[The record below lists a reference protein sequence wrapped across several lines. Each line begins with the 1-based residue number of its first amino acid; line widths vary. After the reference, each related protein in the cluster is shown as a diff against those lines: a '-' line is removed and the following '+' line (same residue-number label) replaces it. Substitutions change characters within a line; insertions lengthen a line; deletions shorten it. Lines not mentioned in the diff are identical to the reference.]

1 MLNLRRSLRG
11 VLVAGRHVS
20 QLRGA
25 TSILPCATD
34 LAPPSA
40 TAWGPF
46 SSSSS
51 YPGALTIPSRSFSQ
65 VPSQE
70 HSDTPNMRQNTKFY
84 RPKKVKD
91 SVQEA
96 TKNSNNLMRL
106 QANPEDAEM
115 ALEVFSAI
123 QSSGGLGLSKDV
135 ANMLVSA
142 FTNAQ
147 KFDRALLVLKLSIKR
162 KILLMTPPYENL
174 MTACYKAGKFDTVV
188 KVFALHCDVKHTP
201 SNVMFTTA
209 LLSAHKLGKSELVP
223 KILEEMLTVNASGTG
238 DIESH
243 ASRAF
248 QVALGAAVKSR
259 QHELM
264 LTLMECSKALDV
276 VLSSE
281 HYHIVLKSYA
291 AVGDMQAALGIRDTL
306 QTNGFDLTDDGM
318 HWLVHCASKAD
329 QWDLVEGLLGS
340 SSANDDSDEE
350 VVAPL
355 NAFNAAIAAYGN
367 KERWGRV
374 VDVYGIMPAST
385 RAELKGWHLGTV
397 IMGHAKAASKE
408 VKLRALEIFNEHR
421 EKANGFTYGGAITA
435 LLETEQFDA
444 ALALAEDMKAKE
456 IAWGKSVYQA
466 VTLALIR
473 RGTTEEAVQ
482 LLEESVHCLGDSP
495 TGYMHVIQFYTDRHP
510 SQDANE
516 A

>member
-1 MLNLRRSLRG
+1 
-11 VLVAGRHVS
+11 
-20 QLRGA
+20 
-25 TSILPCATD
+25 
-34 LAPPSA
+34 
-40 TAWGPF
+40 
-46 SSSSS
+46 
-51 YPGALTIPSRSFSQ
+51 
-65 VPSQE
+65 
-70 HSDTPNMRQNTKFY
+70 
-84 RPKKVKD
+84 
-91 SVQEA
+91 
-96 TKNSNNLMRL
+96 
-106 QANPEDAEM
+106 
-115 ALEVFSAI
+115 
-123 QSSGGLGLSKDV
+123 
-135 ANMLVSA
+135 
-142 FTNAQ
+142 
-147 KFDRALLVLKLSIKR
+147 
-162 KILLMTPPYENL
+162 MTPPYENL

-264 LTLMECSKALDV
+264 LMLMECSKALDV

-281 HYHIVLKSYA
+281 HYHIVLKSNA

-306 QTNGFDLTDDGM
+306 QTNGLTSLMTG
-318 HWLVHCASKAD
+318 CT
-329 QWDLVEGLLGS
+329 GC
-340 SSANDDSDEE
+340 DEE
-350 VVAPL
+350 VVAQL

-374 VDVYGIMPAST
+374 VDVYGIMPEST

-435 LLETEQFDA
+435 LLEAEQFDA

-495 TGYMHVIQFYTDRHP
+495 TGYMHVIQFYTDPHP